1 MTTQPIQS
9 DVIVAGGGLAG
20 IVTALEALRA
30 GKRVTIVDR
39 DTPERF
45 GGLALW
51 AFGGMALVGTPL
63 QARMKVADTPELALR
78 DWQRFGEMGRTLIL
92 V

>member
-1 MTTQPIQS
+1 MAKLIST
-9 DVIVAGGGLAG
+9 DVLVAGGGLAG

-30 GKRVTIVDR
+30 GKRVAVVDR

-63 QARMKVADTPELALR
+63 QARMKIPDTP
-78 DWQRFGEMGRTLIL
+78 
-92 V
+92 